1 MWEARRAGIAGPS
14 SSRCA
19 GEAVRFGCR
28 AACRAA
34 AAAASGPLRRP
45 VGAPRRAFARLR
57 CARSPHQRCARH
69 LWRTRRGHCPASP
82 PSPAA
87 PASRGRLQIGMD
99 SGARRNDGQT
109 SACAVTK
116 SACTGE
122 EDRHKSPGPGF
133 PAGHCGEPASGGA
146 RRRVSLRS
154 TATACAA
161 PPRIRPGRPA
171 RWAGPGTRTRMDHAT
186 SGARGVT
193 CNGPASAI
201 RRRFETCRVYRSVG
215 SIEAAFFGHAGVR
228 GLRASSQRQNAQPT
242 SMKPAEVA
250 ASSSGW

>member
-1 MWEARRAGIAGPS
+1 MQSGLPG
-14 SSRCA
+14 SSRCRLGA
-19 GEAVRFGCR
+19 TAPSGRR
-28 AACRAA
+28 S
-34 AAAASGPLRRP
+34 ASGVRASAMRAQSALALRAPSLAHPARPL
-45 VGAPRRAFARLR
+45 
-57 CARSPHQRCARH
+57 
-69 LWRTRRGHCPASP
+69 PASP